1 MAKKASSKTAVPK
14 PQKATN
20 NSSYWI
26 GFDLGG
32 TKMMACV
39 LDDQFQ
45 VLGVARKSSNGSQ
58 GAAKG
63 IKRIIATVKD
73 AIASAGVELKNIKGI
88 GIKFYILQ

>member
-1 MAKKASSKTAVPK
+1 MAKKASSKTSAPK
-14 PQKATN
+14 PVKAA
-20 NSSYWI
+20 SKAPYWI

-39 LDDQFQ
+39 LDENFQ

-63 IKRIIATVKD
+63 K
-73 AIASAGVELKNIKGI
+73 I
-88 GIKFYILQ
+88 GRAHV